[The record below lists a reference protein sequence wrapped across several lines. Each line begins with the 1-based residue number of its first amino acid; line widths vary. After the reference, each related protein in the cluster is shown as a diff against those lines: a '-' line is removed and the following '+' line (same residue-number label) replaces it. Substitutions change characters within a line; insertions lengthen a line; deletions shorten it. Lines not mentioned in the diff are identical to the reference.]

1 MELIAELE
9 LLEIANRPA
18 RLAMQRAEASRMQ
31 QQTKTV
37 RQPAPRRK
45 PEEDLFKEN
54 LKDMVA
60 LMTLFGSA
68 YLLALL

>member
-1 MELIAELE
+1 MELTAELE

-18 RLAMQRAEASRMQ
+18 RLAMQRAEASRM

>member
-1 MELIAELE
+1 MELTAELE

-18 RLAMQRAEASRMQ
+18 RLAEASRMQ